1 MSGRTFVVLSCLL
14 FLTADVALAQAP
26 GGPGRGGRG
35 GPPGGR
41 GAPPFR
47 GGTERLVDELPLT
60 SMQQGLDARAA
71 ILAYDQTV
79 RQQTLQARAGLLE
92 RMRGIL
98 TDQQFAQFKDDLEQ
112 IPLLPQLPPPQQRG
126 IATADLVDHVLE
138 FDKDRDD
145 RITRDELP
153 ERMLN
158 LMAQGD
164 TNHDDALDRAEL
176 RGLATR
182 NSAINPPPGARG
194 PRRGGPPPG
203 Q

>member
-1 MSGRTFVVLSCLL
+1 MNVKSLSMSSCVLLL
-14 FLTADVALAQAP
+14 LATVTLAQAP
-26 GGPGRGGRG
+26 GGPGRSGRG
-35 GPPGGR
+35 GPGGGR
-41 GAPPFR
+41 GPQPR
-47 GGTERLVDELPLT
+47 GGTERLVDELPLS

-79 RQQTLQARAGLLE
+79 RQQTLQARAALLE

-98 TDQQFAQFKDDLEQ
+98 TDTQFAQFKTDLEL

-126 IATADLVDHVLE
+126 IATNDLVDHVLS
-138 FDKDRDD
+138 FDKNQDEKV
-145 RITRDELP
+145 TREELP

-164 TNHDDALDRAEL
+164 TNHDDVLDKTEL
-176 RGLATR
+176 RALAAR
-182 NSAINPPPGARG
+182 SSNGPPPAGGRG
-194 PRRGGPPPG
+194 PRRGGPPLA